1 MKSIECRYGILR
13 RRILWFSQ
21 RRRRRRHWVE
31 AQSLSVGSRA
41 TLWRNWEKETRHGA
55 DWEIF
60 KAAAEQGRSVS
71 AQRKRREDMR
81 GAPCYV
87 VCKFQIVCLDGNS
100 IAQTAESE
108 TEWGESEGSALCHL
122 LLPNLLEMIPVRGSS
137 RISSSDSKTIVRPK
151 FQKVCVRPRE
161 EESDESRCGNH
172 AARGHSE
179 TTDALV
185 DALPAAAVR
194 GRVPDVGS
202 SYPRGSRPR
211 F

>member
-1 MKSIECRYGILR
+1 MEPIGKSSKRPRSKEEV
-13 RRILWFSQ
+13 FQ
-21 RRRRRRHWVE
+21 RRE
-31 AQSLSVGSRA
+31 NA
-41 TLWRNWEKETRHGA
+41 EK
-55 DWEIF
+55 I
-60 KAAAEQGRSVS
+60 
-71 AQRKRREDMR
+71 
-81 GAPCYV
+81 CYV

-108 TEWGESEGSALCHL
+108 TEWCESEGSALCHL

-185 DALPAAAVR
+185 DALPAAAAVR